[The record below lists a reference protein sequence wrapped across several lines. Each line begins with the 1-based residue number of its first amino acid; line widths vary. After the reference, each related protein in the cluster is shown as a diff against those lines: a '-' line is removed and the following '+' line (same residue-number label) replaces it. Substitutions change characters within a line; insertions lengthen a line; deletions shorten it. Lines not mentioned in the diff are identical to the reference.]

1 MREASELFSDDL
13 LEDVAIECV
22 DRRRPIFVAQRS
34 QLAEL
39 LDAQARKLFLPA
51 IERLLADPEPA
62 TDFGDLLGP
71 FRRPQIVSD
80 SRLPCGGFHVLGQ
93 AHFHPSCI
101 SVLSITPG

>member
-13 LEDVAIECV
+13 LENVAIECEIG
-22 DRRRPIFVAQRS
+22 DDLFQLPIFVAQRS

-62 TDFGDLLGP
+62 TDFVTFSP
-71 FRRPQIVSD
+71 
-80 SRLPCGGFHVLGQ
+80 
-93 AHFHPSCI
+93 
-101 SVLSITPG
+101 LST